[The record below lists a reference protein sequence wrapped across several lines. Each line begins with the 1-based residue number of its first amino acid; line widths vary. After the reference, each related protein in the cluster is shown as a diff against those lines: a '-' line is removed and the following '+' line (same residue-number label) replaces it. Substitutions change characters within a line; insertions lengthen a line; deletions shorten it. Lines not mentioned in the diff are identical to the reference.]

1 MFLID
6 TLHFQRANHK
16 ASDIKNYNKNL
27 FPYLQLCDGEK
38 NLLNNEYED
47 YLDDAL
53 NGRSAPGE
61 GNLPLKDII
70 KEFSLSLP
78 FSLEVRSK
86 YYRESYKN
94 VYDRAGKVL
103 SKTLEYLNMEI

>member
-1 MFLID
+1 MYNNINTQLRLKSYITEID
-6 TLHFQRANHK
+6 EIIGNGL
-16 ASDIKNYNKNL
+16 
-27 FPYLQLCDGEK
+27 
-38 NLLNNEYED
+38 YED